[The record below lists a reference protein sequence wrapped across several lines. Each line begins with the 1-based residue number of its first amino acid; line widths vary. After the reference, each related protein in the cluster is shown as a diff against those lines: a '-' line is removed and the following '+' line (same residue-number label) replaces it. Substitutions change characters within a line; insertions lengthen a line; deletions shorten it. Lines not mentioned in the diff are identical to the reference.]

1 MSELGSAARHPLLR
15 FDVFTLF
22 PGIFTGPLDES
33 ILRRARDRG
42 IVEIDIHDIRDW
54 AVDRHRTVD
63 DTTYGGG
70 AGMVMMAPPIV
81 SAVEA
86 TLGSDL
92 ARTRVL
98 VMSAGGRLFSQAMA
112 EELATSGRIGIVCG
126 RYEGIDHRAIEILD
140 AEEISIGDYVLTGGE
155 LAASVVIDAVTRL
168 VPGVIDAA
176 SVAEESHRER
186 LVEYP
191 QFTRPPVF
199 REHAVPPVLLSGHH
213 ADIGR
218 WRREQSLRRTARL
231 RPDLLDLES
240 LSPLERQIVEQE
252 LADAGGSWLVRAVVT
267 QLAPDTETA
276 QIALGDVPQVG
287 AEHPFQLLAQ
297 GLCDPDANGCTET
310 APVERP

>member
-1 MSELGSAARHPLLR
+1 VSELESASGNPLLR

-22 PGIFTGPLDES
+22 PAIFAGPLDES

-42 IVEIDIHDIRDW
+42 IVQIDVHDIRDW

-92 ARTRVL
+92 SRTRIL
-98 VMSAGGRLFSQAMA
+98 VMSAGGRLFSQTMA
-112 EELATSGRIGIVCG
+112 EELTESGRIGIVCG

-140 AEEISIGDYVLTGGE
+140 GEEISIGDYVLTGGE

-168 VPGVIDAA
+168 LPGVIDAA

-199 REHAVPPVLLSGHH
+199 RDRAVPPILLSGHH
-213 ADIGR
+213 AEIGR

-240 LSPLERQIVEQE
+240 LTPQERQIVEQE
-252 LADAGGSWLVRAVVT
+252 LADAGGR
-267 QLAPDTETA
+267 D
-276 QIALGDVPQVG
+276 
-287 AEHPFQLLAQ
+287 
-297 GLCDPDANGCTET
+297 
-310 APVERP
+310 

>member
-33 ILRRARDRG
+33 ILRRAQDRG

-81 SAVEA
+81 SAVET

-92 ARTRVL
+92 AQTRVL
-98 VMSAGGRLFSQAMA
+98 VMSAGGQLFSQAMA

-140 AEEISIGDYVLTGGE
+140 GEEISIGDYVLTGGE

-240 LSPLERQIVEQE
+240 LAPLERQIVEQE
-252 LADAGGSWLVRAVVT
+252 LADAGG
-267 QLAPDTETA
+267 P
-276 QIALGDVPQVG
+276 G
-287 AEHPFQLLAQ
+287 
-297 GLCDPDANGCTET
+297 
-310 APVERP
+310 

>member
-1 MSELGSAARHPLLR
+1 MSETGVSARQPLLR

-22 PGIFTGPLDES
+22 PGIFAGPFDES

-42 IVEIDIHDIRDW
+42 IVQIDVHDIRDW
-54 AVDRHRTVD
+54 SVDRHRTVD

-81 SAVEA
+81 AAVEA

-112 EELATSGRIGIVCG
+112 EELAASARIAIVCG
-126 RYEGIDHRAIEILD
+126 RYEGIDYRAIEILD

-155 LAASVVIDAVTRL
+155 LAASVIIDAVTRL

-176 SVAEESHRER
+176 SVADESHREG

-191 QFTRPPVF
+191 QFTRPPIF
-199 REHAVPPVLLSGHH
+199 REKAVPPVLLSGHH
-213 ADIGR
+213 AEIGS

-231 RPDLLDLES
+231 RPDLLDLER
-240 LSPLERQIVEQE
+240 LSPQERQIVEQE
-252 LADAGGSWLVRAVVT
+252 LADAGRRG
-267 QLAPDTETA
+267 
-276 QIALGDVPQVG
+276 
-287 AEHPFQLLAQ
+287 
-297 GLCDPDANGCTET
+297 
-310 APVERP
+310 

>member
-1 MSELGSAARHPLLR
+1 MSESEGATHSPLLR

-22 PGIFTGPLDES
+22 PGIFAGPLDES

-42 IVEIDIHDIRDW
+42 IVQIDVHDIRDW

-92 ARTRVL
+92 ARTRIL
-98 VMSAGGRLFSQAMA
+98 VMSAGGRLFRQAMA
-112 EELATSGRIGIVCG
+112 EELAASPRIGIICG
-126 RYEGIDHRAIEILD
+126 RYEGIDYRAIQILE

-155 LAASVVIDAVTRL
+155 LAASVIIDAVTRL

-176 SVAEESHRER
+176 SVAHESHREG

-191 QFTRPPVF
+191 QFTRPPIY
-199 REHAVPPVLLSGHH
+199 RERAVPSVLLSGHH
-213 ADIGR
+213 AEIAR

-231 RPDLLDLES
+231 RPDLLDLKS
-240 LSPLERQIVEQE
+240 LSPLERQLVEQE
-252 LADAGGSWLVRAVVT
+252 LADARGRG
-267 QLAPDTETA
+267 
-276 QIALGDVPQVG
+276 
-287 AEHPFQLLAQ
+287 
-297 GLCDPDANGCTET
+297 
-310 APVERP
+310 

>member
-1 MSELGSAARHPLLR
+1 VSELESASGYPLLR

-22 PGIFTGPLDES
+22 PAIFAGPLDES

-42 IVEIDIHDIRDW
+42 IVQIDVHDIRDW

-63 DTTYGGG
+63 NTTYGGG
-70 AGMVMMAPPIV
+70 AGMVMMAPPVV

-92 ARTRVL
+92 SRTRIL
-98 VMSAGGRLFSQAMA
+98 VMSAGGRLFSQTMA
-112 EELATSGRIGIVCG
+112 EELTESGRIGIVCG

-140 AEEISIGDYVLTGGE
+140 GEEISIGDYVLTGGE

-168 VPGVIDAA
+168 LPGVIDAA

-199 REHAVPPVLLSGHH
+199 RDRAVPPILLSGHH
-213 ADIGR
+213 AEIGR

-231 RPDLLDLES
+231 RPDLLDLEN
-240 LSPLERQIVEQE
+240 LSPQERQIVEQE
-252 LADAGGSWLVRAVVT
+252 LADAGGR
-267 QLAPDTETA
+267 D
-276 QIALGDVPQVG
+276 
-287 AEHPFQLLAQ
+287 
-297 GLCDPDANGCTET
+297 
-310 APVERP
+310 

>member
-33 ILRRARDRG
+33 ILRRAQDRG

-81 SAVEA
+81 SAVET

-92 ARTRVL
+92 DRTRVL
-98 VMSAGGRLFSQAMA
+98 VMSAGGQLFSQAMA

-140 AEEISIGDYVLTGGE
+140 GEEISIGDYVLTGGE

-240 LSPLERQIVEQE
+240 LAPLERQIVEQE
-252 LADAGGSWLVRAVVT
+252 LADAGGC
-267 QLAPDTETA
+267 
-276 QIALGDVPQVG
+276 G
-287 AEHPFQLLAQ
+287 
-297 GLCDPDANGCTET
+297 
-310 APVERP
+310 

>member
-1 MSELGSAARHPLLR
+1 VSELESASGNPLLR

-22 PGIFTGPLDES
+22 PAIFAGPLDES

-42 IVEIDIHDIRDW
+42 IVQIDVHDIRDW

-81 SAVEA
+81 SAIEA
-86 TLGSDL
+86 TVGSDL
-92 ARTRVL
+92 SRTRIL
-98 VMSAGGRLFSQAMA
+98 VMSAGGRLFSQTMA
-112 EELATSGRIGIVCG
+112 EELTESGRIGIVCG

-140 AEEISIGDYVLTGGE
+140 GEEISIGDYVLTGGE
-155 LAASVVIDAVTRL
+155 LADSVVIDAVTRL
-168 VPGVIDAA
+168 LPGVIDAA

-199 REHAVPPVLLSGHH
+199 RDLAVPPILLSGHH
-213 ADIGR
+213 AEIGR

-240 LSPLERQIVEQE
+240 LTPQERQIVEQE
-252 LADAGGSWLVRAVVT
+252 LADAGGR
-267 QLAPDTETA
+267 D
-276 QIALGDVPQVG
+276 
-287 AEHPFQLLAQ
+287 
-297 GLCDPDANGCTET
+297 
-310 APVERP
+310 

>member
-1 MSELGSAARHPLLR
+1 MSDAETGADRPAVR

-22 PGIFTGPLDES
+22 PGIFTGPFDES
-33 ILRRARDRG
+33 ILRRAQDRG
-42 IVEIDIHDIRDW
+42 IVEIGVHDIRNW

-81 SAVEA
+81 AAVEE
-86 TLGSDL
+86 TLEPNL
-92 ARTRVL
+92 ERTRVL
-98 VMSAGGRLFSQAMA
+98 AMSAGGRLFDQSLA
-112 EELATSGRIGIVCG
+112 EELAGSRRISIICG
-126 RYEGIDHRAIEILD
+126 RYEGIDDRAIQILN

-168 VPGVIDAA
+168 IPGVIDAA

-199 REHAVPPVLLSGHH
+199 RNLEVPTILLSGHH
-213 ADIGR
+213 AEIAR

-231 RPDLLDLES
+231 RPDLLDIER
-240 LSPLERQIVEQE
+240 LSPAEREVVRLEWERS
-252 LADAGGSWLVRAVVT
+252 GS
-267 QLAPDTETA
+267 
-276 QIALGDVPQVG
+276 
-287 AEHPFQLLAQ
+287 
-297 GLCDPDANGCTET
+297 
-310 APVERP
+310 

>member
-1 MSELGSAARHPLLR
+1 MSELGSAAVHPLLR

-42 IVEIDIHDIRDW
+42 IVQIDVHDIRDW

-81 SAVEA
+81 EAVEA
-86 TLGSDL
+86 TLGAHL
-92 ARTRVL
+92 ARTRIL
-98 VMSAGGRLFSQAMA
+98 VMSAGGRLFNQAMA
-112 EELATSGRIGIVCG
+112 EEFAASGRIGIVCG
-126 RYEGIDHRAIEILD
+126 RYEGIDHRAIQILD

-168 VPGVIDAA
+168 VPGTIDAA

-213 ADIGR
+213 AEIER

-240 LSPLERQIVEQE
+240 LTSLERQIVEQE
-252 LADAGGSWLVRAVVT
+252 IADAGGR
-267 QLAPDTETA
+267 
-276 QIALGDVPQVG
+276 G
-287 AEHPFQLLAQ
+287 
-297 GLCDPDANGCTET
+297 
-310 APVERP
+310 

>member
-1 MSELGSAARHPLLR
+1 VSEPETAAQSPRLR

-42 IVEIDIHDIRDW
+42 IVQIDIHDIRDW

-81 SAVEA
+81 SAVET

-92 ARTRVL
+92 AQTRVL
-98 VMSAGGRLFSQAMA
+98 VMSAGGQLFSQAMA

-140 AEEISIGDYVLTGGE
+140 GEEISIGDYVLTGGE

-240 LSPLERQIVEQE
+240 LAPLERQIVEQE
-252 LADAGGSWLVRAVVT
+252 LADAGGC
-267 QLAPDTETA
+267 
-276 QIALGDVPQVG
+276 G
-287 AEHPFQLLAQ
+287 
-297 GLCDPDANGCTET
+297 
-310 APVERP
+310 

>member
-1 MSELGSAARHPLLR
+1 MSESETAAQNPRLR

-22 PGIFTGPLDES
+22 PGIFNGPLDES

-42 IVEIDIHDIRDW
+42 IVQIDIHDIRDW
-54 AVDRHRTVD
+54 AIDRHRTVD

-92 ARTRVL
+92 VRSRIL
-98 VMSAGGRLFSQAMA
+98 VMSAGGRLFSQAIA
-112 EELATSGRIGIVCG
+112 EELVESTRIGIVCG
-126 RYEGIDHRAIEILD
+126 RYEGIDYRAIQILD

-168 VPGVIDAA
+168 IPGVIDAA

-199 REHAVPPVLLSGHH
+199 RERAVPPVLLSGHH
-213 ADIGR
+213 AEIGR
-218 WRREQSLRRTARL
+218 WRREQSVRRTARL

-240 LSPLERQIVEQE
+240 LSPQERLIVEQE
-252 LADAGGSWLVRAVVT
+252 RADASGRG
-267 QLAPDTETA
+267 
-276 QIALGDVPQVG
+276 
-287 AEHPFQLLAQ
+287 
-297 GLCDPDANGCTET
+297 
-310 APVERP
+310 